1 MNIIELIKPKN
12 SLLVKQLYSK
22 IFKALFQELSEFDM
36 KKELYRDME
45 FISLACNLV
54 EHLVDQQKKHLKAL
68 KVDKMK
74 LVVDV
79 FSIIYELN
87 DKEKETLQEHIQ
99 FVFDNE
105 MIKKV
110 STLRYVKKNLS
121 RWISTKL

>member
-22 IFKALFQELSEFDM
+22 IFKALFQELSEFDT
-36 KKELYRDME
+36 KKELCRDME

-54 EHLVDQQKKHLKAL
+54 EHLVDSQKKHLKVL
-68 KVDKMK
+68 RVDKMK

-79 FSIIYELN
+79 FTVIYELN
-87 DKEKETLQEHIQ
+87 DEEKETLQEHIQ

-110 STLRYVKKNLS
+110 STLRYIKKNLS